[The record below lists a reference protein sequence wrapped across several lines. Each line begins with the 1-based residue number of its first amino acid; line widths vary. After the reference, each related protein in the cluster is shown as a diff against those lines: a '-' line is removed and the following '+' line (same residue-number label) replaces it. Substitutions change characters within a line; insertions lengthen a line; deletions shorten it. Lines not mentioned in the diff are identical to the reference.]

1 MKLRQAQTSATYLLP
16 DPGELDK
23 RVQLR
28 KRVDVPTADY
38 GTEPEY
44 PVSFGA
50 WAKIVQTSATTYQET
65 AQTDNAITHY
75 ITLRWRS
82 GITSD
87 FEVVNGDEVYRVN
100 PEERGNPITYT
111 GGTLLDVNRHELSYQ
126 FDFSVVTEL
135 SEDDTRQQDELNDL
149 DDFKTLSI
157 DVDFIDPGHGPDGN
171 IEHHLEINLPS

>member
-23 RVQLR
+23 RIQLR

-44 PVSFGA
+44 PVSFLT

-87 FEVVNGDEVYRVN
+87 FEVVNGDEVYRVKRVRDLN
-100 PEERGNPITYT
+100 SKRRFLLLECTELGVETAAT
-111 GGTLLDVNRHELSYQ
+111 GGNGNGDSL
-126 FDFSVVTEL
+126 FS
-135 SEDDTRQQDELNDL
+135 R
-149 DDFKTLSI
+149 
-157 DVDFIDPGHGPDGN
+157 
-171 IEHHLEINLPS
+171 